1 LSIHPS
7 YPPLPSSSGP
17 LTYSALLCNFTL
29 PPLPSAD
36 TQSRIPSCNH
46 HTRHQHL
53 LYRPGNLGQSQ
64 PTLLSSCS
72 SPPIRVPPP
81 YSAPEPSPRDMPS
94 AYSLG
99 TLSVNARVLRST
111 CAWDTPWSW
120 ETGFASP
127 TVSRFPMTALDADL
141 STAFTLQVGSQHK
154 LLELEL
160 RHIKWPSNA
169 RRLPI
174 FLRIATIACHLSVS
188 KK

>member
-1 LSIHPS
+1 MSIHPS

-17 LTYSALLCNFTL
+17 LTYSALLCYFTL

-46 HTRHQHL
+46 HTRHQHLL

-81 YSAPEPSPRDMPS
+81 YSAPEPSPRDMPF

-111 CAWDTPWSW
+111 CAWDMPWSW
-120 ETGFASP
+120 ATGFASP
-127 TVSRFPMTALDADL
+127 TVSRFPMTA
-141 STAFTLQVGSQHK
+141 QVCKKPLANRALLCKHLFASIAVKANGRGHK
-154 LLELEL
+154 KCFWRVL
-160 RHIKWPSNA
+160 
-169 RRLPI
+169 
-174 FLRIATIACHLSVS
+174 
-188 KK
+188 